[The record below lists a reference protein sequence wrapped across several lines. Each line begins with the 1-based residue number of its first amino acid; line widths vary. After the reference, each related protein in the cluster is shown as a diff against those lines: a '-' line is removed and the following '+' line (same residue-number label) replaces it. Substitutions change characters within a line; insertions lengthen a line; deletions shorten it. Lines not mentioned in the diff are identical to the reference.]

1 MSNNTFF
8 FIYKCEECKYET
20 NKKYNLIR
28 HHKTKH
34 NINNRNKEYENTNK
48 TDFISN
54 ETNVIS
60 NEKDVS
66 NFICKK

>member
-8 FIYKCEECKYET
+8 FIYKCDECKYET

-34 NINNRNKEYENTNK
+34 NIYNNNNNKQFEN
-48 TDFISN
+48 IN
-54 ETNVIS
+54 ET
-60 NEKDVS
+60 
-66 NFICKK
+66 FIFFASLLLR